1 MNQVKLVPVVVEDS
15 VMCSKELKFI
25 AHRAGG
31 YQARNQLEAICACI
45 YAIDEPII
53 VTDSNDEIVRS
64 TDAYKV
70 LAEKGAIVG
79 MESESIK
86 IGKWTVKAFT
96 TRPRSHLRLVV

>member
-1 MNQVKLVPVVVEDS
+1 
-15 VMCSKELKFI
+15 MCSKELKFI
-25 AHRAGG
+25 AHLAGG
-31 YQARNQLEAICACI
+31 YQELNQLEAICACI

-64 TDAYKV
+64 ADAYNV

-96 TRPRSHLRLVV
+96 PRARPYLRLVV